1 MELTPAAWLWLGLAL
16 VCLMWLPATAGVA
29 IDVGVVAG
37 THNGMC
43 EEAMDGFGTV
53 STAADSDL
61 ELGRV

>member
-1 MELTPAAWLWLGLAL
+1 
-16 VCLMWLPATAGVA
+16 MWLPATAGVA